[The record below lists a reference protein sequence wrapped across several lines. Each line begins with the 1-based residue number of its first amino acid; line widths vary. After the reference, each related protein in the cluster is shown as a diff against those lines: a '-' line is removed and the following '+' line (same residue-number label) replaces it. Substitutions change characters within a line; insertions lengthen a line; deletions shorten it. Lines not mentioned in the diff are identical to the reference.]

1 MFFQCPMKINVE
13 GCNIFRVFSVKNIRR
28 NSSMLCLECHLLNNK
43 PFAQY
48 PYLGTVSAKIGV
60 SPPPECPYIGLPTI
74 YQLILKKQNHGLS
87 QMYSSGYFILSN
99 DSNWKLICI
108 ISIFEVILVKIL
120 VFDPLGRTYIYRVVV
135 SNAQNRKVLW
145 IIPIFAVIF
154 GQNVK
159 FWPPGVS
166 PYRVTPHCYGIYLE
180 EI

>member
-1 MFFQCPMKINVE
+1 
-13 GCNIFRVFSVKNIRR
+13 
-28 NSSMLCLECHLLNNK
+28 
-43 PFAQY
+43 
-48 PYLGTVSAKIGV
+48 
-60 SPPPECPYIGLPTI
+60 
-74 YQLILKKQNHGLS
+74 
-87 QMYSSGYFILSN
+87 MYSSGYFILSN

-108 ISIFEVILVKIL
+108 ISIFEVILVKIS